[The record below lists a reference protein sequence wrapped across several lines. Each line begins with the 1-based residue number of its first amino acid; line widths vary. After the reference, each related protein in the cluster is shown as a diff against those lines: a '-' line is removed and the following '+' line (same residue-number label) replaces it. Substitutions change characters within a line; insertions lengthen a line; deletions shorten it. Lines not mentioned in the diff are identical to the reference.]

1 MSSNADSVVRSASDG
16 LSYFVKPFEK
26 NEAFSAFLSHLLE
39 QDPDQTDSLVRYSQT
54 RTACLL

>member
-16 LSYFVKPFEK
+16 LNYLVKPFEK
-26 NEAFSAFLSHLLE
+26 NEAFPAFLSHLLE
-39 QDPDQTDSLVRYSQT
+39 QDPDRADSFVRYSQT